1 MARIK
6 ESSNRGK
13 LMMLIGLLVAAPLA
27 LLPFYPEDCGFVWA
41 FVGPSLFSLSV
52 GALVCLFGKRD
63 S

>member
-41 FVGPSLFSLSV
+41 FAGRSLF
-52 GALVCLFGKRD
+52 
-63 S
+63 